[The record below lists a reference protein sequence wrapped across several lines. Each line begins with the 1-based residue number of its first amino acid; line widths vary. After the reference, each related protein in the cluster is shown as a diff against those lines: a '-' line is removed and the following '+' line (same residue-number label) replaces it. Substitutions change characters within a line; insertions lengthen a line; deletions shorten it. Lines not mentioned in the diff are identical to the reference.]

1 MTEGHCQT
9 GIVYNYFV
17 LGAVADYFSG
27 CGTGRQYFSDGDVH
41 SGTDAYLRAKD
52 YLCISWNDDIW
63 FLDTNQSDRVYQYA
77 LVRL

>member
-1 MTEGHCQT
+1 MTEGQYCDCQT

-41 SGTDAYLRAKD
+41 SGTETLTFVPKII
-52 YLCISWNDDIW
+52 CV
-63 FLDTNQSDRVYQYA
+63 FLGMMIFVPGY
-77 LVRL
+77 